1 MTLSREAVEQFIF
14 RGVLR
19 RVGIIFFFL
28 ATAFP
33 FYYMVLLSFRSIQGV
48 LIEPGSLVPD
58 WELVRSMRT
67 YVDVLKPVTQGGQGF
82 YVFVRNSLVVA
93 LITTALTLVVSILA
107 AYAATRLEFRGKT
120 MINWSILLIYMVP
133 AIVLAIPLFVLFS
146 RLGLRQD
153 VARRLIGLIIVYL
166 SATLPVA
173 LYMLRSY
180 FQTIPIELEEAAMID
195 GSTRLETIWRIV
207 IPLAVPAIA
216 STGLYVFMIAWNE
229 FLFALLFLLE
239 QRDAWTLSLGVRQ
252 LDTQEV
258 PKTMLMAGSVIISVP
273 VIVLFFFF
281 ERFLTKGLTA
291 GAVKG

>member
-1 MTLSREAVEQFIF
+1 MTRSREELEQFWI
-14 RGVLR
+14 GKVLKWI
-19 RVGIIFFFL
+19 GIVFFFL
-28 ATAFP
+28 ITAFP
-33 FYYMVLLSFRSIQGV
+33 FYYMVLLSFRPIQG
-48 LIEPGSLVPD
+48 LLRNPGSLMPN
-58 WELVRSMRT
+58 WELVRSMQT
-67 YVDVLKPVTQGGQGF
+67 YIDVLKPVGQGGQGF
-82 YVFVRNSLVVA
+82 YIFVRNSLGVSLV
-93 LITTALTLVVSILA
+93 TTVLTLIIAILA
-107 AYAATRLEFRGKT
+107 AYAATRLEFRGKRG
-120 MINWSILLIYMVP
+120 INWSILLVYMLP

-153 VARRLIGLIIVYL
+153 VFRRLVGLVVVYL
-166 SATLPVA
+166 STTLPVA

-195 GSTRLETIWRIV
+195 GASRLETIWKIV

-229 FLFALLFLLE
+229 FLYALLFLLE
-239 QRDAWTLSLGVRQ
+239 ERDAWTLSLGVAQ
-252 LDTQEV
+252 LNTQEV

-273 VIVLFFFF
+273 IIVLFFFF